1 MYAVQRTREL
11 GFDLA
16 EFTARAGAATAGAGE
31 VLRVPAGTPLE
42 LAVALEASDGRP
54 HDARL
59 AVIANG
65 RVVALERGGTPLR
78 ATYRTTAD
86 GTPLVLRVEA
96 RGSQQRVVSN
106 PIFVTPARP

>member
-16 EFTARAGAATAGAGE
+16 ELAVRAGDAAAGAGE
-31 VLRVPAGTPLE
+31 TLRAPAGTPIE
-42 LAVALEASDGRP
+42 LSVAIEASDGRP

-59 AVIANG
+59 VVVVNG
-65 RVVALERGGTPLR
+65 RVAALERGSTPLR
-78 ATYRTTAD
+78 ATYRTTTD

-106 PIFVTPARP
+106 PVFVRP